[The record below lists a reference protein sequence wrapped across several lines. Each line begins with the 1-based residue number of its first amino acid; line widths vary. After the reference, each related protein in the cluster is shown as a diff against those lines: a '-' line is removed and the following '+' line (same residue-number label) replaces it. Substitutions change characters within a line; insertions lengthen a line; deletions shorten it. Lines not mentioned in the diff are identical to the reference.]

1 MRLRPSI
8 EAAGQR
14 ARLPLPKTARSQA
27 GHCLDTRARP
37 GWLGTPQ
44 LSPGGVCKPFWSRGR
59 SAAHAEAVDQRAV
72 PLHVDLRQVLAETTA
87 PADQQQ
93 QTSSRVVIVLVDLEV
108 LSQVVD
114 ALGKQRDLCLRRTGV
129 GLVQAVLGQ
138 DFFLLFGSKR
148 HDFTPCFGPRS

>member
-14 ARLPLPKTARSQA
+14 ARQPLPKTARSQA
-27 GHCLDTRARP
+27 GHCLYMRVPA
-37 GWLGTPQ
+37 GLLGPPLLYT
-44 LSPGGVCKPFWSRGR
+44 GAVRKPFWSRRR
-59 SAAHAEAVDQRAV
+59 SATHAEAVDQRAV

-114 ALGKQRDLCLRRTGV
+114 ALGKQRDLRLRRTGV
-129 GLVQAVLGQ
+129 GLV
-138 DFFLLFGSKR
+138 
-148 HDFTPCFGPRS
+148 